1 MRLFRC
7 FVRDC
12 LVQEALSSPSEE
24 LSSLLSEE
32 LFDGSSSSFSTTVFF
47 HEIEAVTVFGG
58 LESHRSGRSVLSITY
73 LSFLVGTVIVVV
85 YIGEV
90 H

>member
-1 MRLFRC
+1 MMPFLTISSENSKDAMRFFRC

-12 LVQEALSSPSEE
+12 LDQEALSSPSEE

-47 HEIEAVTVFGG
+47 REIEAVSVFGC
-58 LESHRSGRSVLSITY
+58 LDPDDLYFPLHIYPSW
-73 LSFLVGTVIVVV
+73 
-85 YIGEV
+85 
-90 H
+90 